1 MKKLILIF
9 TAVLF
14 FVSCDEIPNDVI
26 DVEEA
31 DYQIVKIESPSLI
44 VLTQEETELV
54 TSLQLSTSEN
64 IEKVTAQILSIDGR
78 YTLSSGKELKDDGT
92 APDENS
98 NDLIYTTSF
107 VLTEEIPTD
116 NYIIE
121 FFVTSLG
128 EQKKAAVKN
137 FRYDNGTS
145 NIPPVLS
152 DVIAPDSLTVADTT
166 AFAVSVKVYDENGL
180 NDIKS
185 VYFFVTR
192 PDGVSS
198 GVPTFLFDDGSLTGN
213 GDETPGDGRYSRII
227 VINQS
232 NQKGIYK
239 LEFQAEDKGNKKSEI
254 LTHNFLVK

>member
-78 YTLSSGKELKDDGT
+78 YTMSSGKELKDDGT

-152 DVIAPDSLTVADTT
+152 DVIAPDSMIVDTT
-166 AFAVSVKVYDENGL
+166 KKFTVSVLANDENGL
-180 NDIKS
+180 SDINS
-185 VYFFVTR
+185 VYFYLSQ
-192 PDGVSS
+192 PDTITTKPQV
-198 GVPTFLFDDGSLTGN
+198 FLFDDGNLLAH
-213 GDETPGDGRYSRII
+213 GDSIANDGRFS
-227 VINQS
+227 VILKIGKINR
-232 NQKGIYK
+232 KGIY
-239 LEFQAEDKGNKKSEI
+239 LFEFQAEDKGNKKSEI